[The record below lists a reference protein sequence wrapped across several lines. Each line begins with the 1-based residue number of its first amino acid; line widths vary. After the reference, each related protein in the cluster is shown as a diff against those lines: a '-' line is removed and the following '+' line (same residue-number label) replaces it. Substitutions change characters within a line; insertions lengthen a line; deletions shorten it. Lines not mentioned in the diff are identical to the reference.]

1 MLDPDTPTPPQPAD
15 APPPRKRRLPILVR
29 HAISLLV
36 VFVLAIPASVYI
48 GTAIYRSAQL
58 EKLES
63 ADEVT
68 FDEGL
73 AYVYAN
79 AAEDKRVREAA
90 FEQLAELD
98 PTRARRLLMALAS
111 GKDDDQ
117 PVAEDVYPAYG
128 DIVGRLEIQ
137 SALGFYE
144 DLLTVPG
151 VDSTAARDQLLSNLS
166 PKDDAELLLAVAY
179 LDGRLLWEKDA
190 VPRDLW
196 LRWLLVVSNSS
207 AEVAQHQAVR
217 MLGELPDDLND
228 PRVAQALNRL
238 SDSPHASVRAQVLN
252 ASAGYAR
259 IAKDPTDYEQLI
271 FKLGG
276 DANKTIA
283 RRAWMIV
290 GHLNPFSGYAVNW
303 KEADPFVAEAM
314 LWASVKTNPQNPK
327 AAIDAWQ
334 SGHEALSAMALYE
347 APLRGSDSPYSET
360 FLLFQKSLVSPPQTT
375 DDLLRIWRSAP
386 ALHDA
391 WEAIF
396 FDDPRSSLFPSLF
409 TKLTPEAVRTSQY
422 KNVVPALVYYGRVG
436 FEPAQWAE
444 EDNALVLAWIE
455 GLQRGPLEIIE
466 QPVPIYYQK
475 VGQSMDEGGVL
486 QWNDI
491 ERFVESD
498 DLIDTAAINRY
509 RYAGDNWYSILA
521 AAGSDHPIYAETQP
535 ITEYASS
542 YSALDFWVA
551 VNAEQA
557 RNRRSTSPSD
567 PPHLDTLRQV
577 LTSHGVEHRTMAA
590 WYAAMIEARP
600 KLIAINEAFLRKHPD
615 MTDDAL
621 HAKSNAELAELGL
634 KRVDAL
640 AALLDA
646 AKNAPASAGRQNEIK
661 LLKLAL
667 WMRGDLG
674 DDFTPKA
681 EAMLFDKQLPTST
694 VLMCLLHMQRPIAL
708 EYLFGD
714 TFQHPRGY
722 LQELFIAER
731 WWHVFRRFVDTSD
744 LTLWLW
750 GDPEAQA
757 FQIEAMRQWYAVNR
771 WRIERGW
778 WPELIHNR

>member
-151 VDSTAARDQLLSNLS
+151 VDPTAARDRLLSNLS
-166 PKDDAELLLAVAY
+166 LKDDAELLLAVAY

-217 MLGELPDDLND
+217 MLGELPDDLDD

-314 LWASVKTNPQNPK
+314 LWASVKTNPENPK
-327 AAIDAWQ
+327 AAMDAVVEGDLVSQ
-334 SGHEALSAMALYE
+334 GLLALSETTHVSLLDLQHELEAGDLVGQYRRDPDFKIAWRCMLAIGPDSGWAGYWLTNLWQYNRFQPSSIWNDAEASLYRDFYFTLFCAMTYRINEFYPPKDYE
-347 APLRGSDSPYSET
+347 LSPEELELAQLAAIEGYLIAKPRSPNPLRVPE
-360 FLLFQKSLVSPPQTT
+360 
-375 DDLLRIWRSAP
+375 SAI
-386 ALHDA
+386 ARLIGA
-391 WEAIF
+391 AGGAYQV
-396 FDDPRSSLFPSLF
+396 DP
-409 TKLTPEAVRTSQY
+409 EEIAVRLDLAQPWVSDLMTT
-422 KNVVPALVYYGRVG
+422 ALMS
-436 FEPAQWAE
+436 
-444 EDNALVLAWIE
+444 EDASGMWKAIRS
-455 GLQRGPLEIIE
+455 GITP
-466 QPVPIYYQK
+466 
-475 VGQSMDEGGVL
+475 
-486 QWNDI
+486 I
-491 ERFVESD
+491 ERGAVIASG
-498 DLIDTAAINRY
+498 I
-509 RYAGDNWYSILA
+509 
-521 AAGSDHPIYAETQP
+521 TQ
-535 ITEYASS
+535 S
-542 YSALDFWVA
+542 
-551 VNAEQA
+551 
-557 RNRRSTSPSD
+557 
-567 PPHLDTLRQV
+567 
-577 LTSHGVEHRTMAA
+577 
-590 WYAAMIEARP
+590 RP
-600 KLIAINEAFLRKHPD
+600 DLIAINEAFLRNHPD
-615 MTDDAL
+615 LTDDAL
-621 HAKSNAELAELGL
+621 HAMSDAELAEFGL

-646 AKNAPASAGRQNEIK
+646 AKNAPASAGRQNQIK

-708 EYLFGD
+708 DYLFGD

-778 WPELIHNR
+778 WPELIDD